1 MTDVSAAPTARRLR
15 ITGVVQGVGFRPFV
29 HRLAVRHGLAGLVR
43 NVGGEVEI
51 AIEGPERA
59 LTAFLEA
66 IRSEAPPLS
75 RIESVAVDAAAPRSV
90 SGFRIAQSR
99 DPAGRRQPVSPD
111 VGLCA
116 ACEAELLDPANRR
129 YRYPFITCTDCGPR
143 FTVIEGMPYDRARTS
158 MRPFRQC
165 AACESEYTTPSDRRY
180 HSETNS
186 CAACGPRLWF
196 ETGGDET
203 HGSAA
208 ALEAAAR
215 LIRAGGIVA
224 VRGLG
229 GFHLAVDATSD
240 DAVARLR
247 ARKHRE
253 AKPFAVM
260 VRGARDAADLVE
272 TTEDAM
278 DLLAS
283 AVRPVVILPA
293 RPESPIGGL
302 VAPGVGSLGVMLPS
316 TPLHHLLID
325 LVGRPVVMT
334 SGNLS
339 DEPIAIGN
347 DEARMRLGAVADGFL
362 LHDREIIS
370 RYDDSVVRPTPRG
383 RIVVRRARGLA
394 PLPLRL
400 PVPSPAPIVA
410 VGADLKNTLA
420 LVDGARAYV
429 SQHIGD
435 LESLETIMHFHQT
448 LDRFGSLFQ
457 IMPQVAVHDLHPG
470 YLSTRLAGDLGLPGL
485 LAVQHHHAHI
495 AAVLAEHGEEGPVV
509 GLAFDGTGYGDDGH
523 AWGAEVLVADL
534 HGYRRLARL
543 RYAPMPGGDRA
554 ARAPWRAALGY
565 LSLEPERERAFGAAF
580 RALPPRELALA
591 RLQIARRLNAPL
603 ASSLGRLFDAAAAVL
618 GVHAGLQFEAQAAME
633 LEAAAGRHAGI
644 AFEMPLDE
652 RGETWELDPLPLLGL
667 LGERRRAGADVGLLA
682 ADFHASVIAAAA
694 HVAAASCERCGLR
707 TVALGGGVFHNARFA
722 TQLPAALEALGLRV
736 LMPLELGPGDGAIS
750 YGQAAIAA
758 ARLAAGGRYSPT
770 SN

>member
-1 MTDVSAAPTARRLR
+1 MTDVSAALTARRLR

-293 RPESPIGGL
+293 RPESPISGL

>member
-1 MTDVSAAPTARRLR
+1 MTDVSAALTARRLR

-75 RIESVAVDAAAPRSV
+75 RIESVAVEAAAPRAV

-116 ACEAELLDPANRR
+116 ACEAELLDSANRR

-293 RPESPIGGL
+293 RPESPISGL

>member
-1 MTDVSAAPTARRLR
+1 
-15 ITGVVQGVGFRPFV
+15 
-29 HRLAVRHGLAGLVR
+29 
-43 NVGGEVEI
+43 
-51 AIEGPERA
+51 
-59 LTAFLEA
+59 
-66 IRSEAPPLS
+66 
-75 RIESVAVDAAAPRSV
+75 
-90 SGFRIAQSR
+90 
-99 DPAGRRQPVSPD
+99 
-111 VGLCA
+111 
-116 ACEAELLDPANRR
+116 
-129 YRYPFITCTDCGPR
+129 
-143 FTVIEGMPYDRARTS
+143 
-158 MRPFRQC
+158 
-165 AACESEYTTPSDRRY
+165 
-180 HSETNS
+180 
-186 CAACGPRLWF
+186 
-196 ETGGDET
+196 
-203 HGSAA
+203 
-208 ALEAAAR
+208 
-215 LIRAGGIVA
+215 
-224 VRGLG
+224 
-229 GFHLAVDATSD
+229 
-240 DAVARLR
+240 
-247 ARKHRE
+247 
-253 AKPFAVM
+253 
-260 VRGARDAADLVE
+260 
-272 TTEDAM
+272 
-278 DLLAS
+278 
-283 AVRPVVILPA
+283 
-293 RPESPIGGL
+293 
-302 VAPGVGSLGVMLPS
+302 
-316 TPLHHLLID
+316 
-325 LVGRPVVMT
+325 
-334 SGNLS
+334 
-339 DEPIAIGN
+339 
-347 DEARMRLGAVADGFL
+347 
-362 LHDREIIS
+362 
-370 RYDDSVVRPTPRG
+370 
-383 RIVVRRARGLA
+383 
-394 PLPLRL
+394 
-400 PVPSPAPIVA
+400 
-410 VGADLKNTLA
+410 
-420 LVDGARAYV
+420 VDGARAYV

-534 HGYRRLARL
+534 HGYQRLARL

>member
-116 ACEAELLDPANRR
+116 ACEAELLDSANRR

-293 RPESPIGGL
+293 RPESPISGL